1 MLVSELQHRSSNL
14 LTVVQAI
21 AQRSLAGSNSL
32 EEARQTFQ
40 DRLNALARTNKQ
52 LTNVNWTGLQFADV
66 VRAELEPFS
75 DRSQITG
82 PSVFLA
88 PQQVQNFALAIHEL
102 ATNAAKHGSLS
113 YPGGEVLVSW
123 RLTNNGK
130 ACLLDFDWQETGGP
144 PILAEPTRRGFGTAL
159 IKNVFENALL
169 DYSKAGLHCHVET
182 TIASNAAERTS
193 GDDIPPH
200 MTRKSDA
207 EAS

>member
-1 MLVSELQHRSSNL
+1 MAAETASADRDVTDRKRATETERMLVSELQHRSSNL

-66 VRAELEPFS
+66 VSAELEPFS

-88 PQQVQNFALAIHEL
+88 PQQVQNF
-102 ATNAAKHGSLS
+102 G
-113 YPGGEVLVSW
+113 
-123 RLTNNGK
+123 
-130 ACLLDFDWQETGGP
+130 
-144 PILAEPTRRGFGTAL
+144 
-159 IKNVFENALL
+159 
-169 DYSKAGLHCHVET
+169 
-182 TIASNAAERTS
+182 
-193 GDDIPPH
+193 
-200 MTRKSDA
+200 
-207 EAS
+207 